1 MPLVKDGA
9 LVADAWTRIADDAAL
24 PGDGAV
30 TVSFKRWE
38 AERSSL
44 LGRNAP
50 VGVFLGNTDPVEAL
64 ASDLNRIGVVMLDF
78 PKYTDGRAY
87 SQARLLRER
96 LGYRGELRAT
106 GNVLRDQ
113 LLFMRRSGFDTYEV
127 DERGAAGFAAS
138 MAAVTHAYQPATNDA
153 GMLLRR
159 YTSARASGAK

>member
-9 LVADAWTRIADDAAL
+9 LVEDVWVRVADDEPL

-30 TVSFKRWE
+30 AVSFKRWQ
-38 AERSSL
+38 AERPSL

-50 VGVFLGNTDPVEAL
+50 VGIWLSNTDPVEAL
-64 ASDLNRIGVVMLDF
+64 APDLDRIALVMLDF

-96 LGYRGELRAT
+96 FAYRGELRAA

-113 LLFMRRSGFDTYEV
+113 LLFMRRSGFDSYVV

-138 MAAVTHAYQPATNDA
+138 MGAITEAYQPATNDA
-153 GMLLRR
+153 GMILRR
-159 YTSARASGAK
+159 YAPGKRATS

>member
-9 LVADAWTRIADDAAL
+9 LVTDTWTRIADDEAL

-30 TVSFKRWE
+30 AVSLRRWQ
-38 AERSSL
+38 AERETL

-50 VGVFLGNTDPVEAL
+50 VGVYLSNIEPVEAL
-64 ASDLNRIGVVMLDF
+64 VTDLARIAVVILDF

-96 LGYRGELRAT
+96 HGYRGELRAT

-113 LLFMRRSGFDTYEV
+113 LLLMRRCGFDAYEV
-127 DERGAAGFAAS
+127 DARGAAGFAAS
-138 MAAVTHAYQPATNDA
+138 MGAVTHAYQPATNDA
-153 GMLLRR
+153 GMLLKR
-159 YTSARASGAK
+159 YGAAGR

>member
-9 LVADAWTRIADDAAL
+9 LVTDTWTRIADDEAL

-30 TVSFKRWE
+30 AVSFQRWQ
-38 AERSSL
+38 AERETL

-50 VGVFLGNTDPVEAL
+50 VGVYLSNIEPVEAL
-64 ASDLNRIGVVMLDF
+64 VPDLARIAVVILDF

-96 LGYRGELRAT
+96 HGYRGELRAT

-113 LLFMRRSGFDTYEV
+113 LLLMRRCGFDAYEV
-127 DERGAAGFAAS
+127 DARGAAGFAAS
-138 MAAVTHAYQPATNDA
+138 MGAVTHAYQPATNDA
-153 GMLLRR
+153 GMLLKR
-159 YTSARASGAK
+159 YGAAGR

>member
-9 LVADAWTRIADDAAL
+9 LADDSWTRIADDAAL

-30 TVSFKRWE
+30 AVSFKRWQE
-38 AERSSL
+38 ERQAL

-50 VGVFLGNTDPVEAL
+50 IGVFLTNTDPVEAL
-64 ASDLNRIGVVMLDF
+64 APDVNRIAVVMLDF

-96 LGYRGELRAT
+96 HGYRGELRAT

-113 LLFMRRSGFDTYEV
+113 LLLMRRCGFDAYEV
-127 DERGAAGFAAS
+127 DARGAAGFAAAMGS
-138 MAAVTHAYQPATNDA
+138 VTRAYQPATNDA
-153 GMLLRR
+153 GMFLKR
-159 YTSARASGAK
+159 YVSGKRATS

>member
-9 LVADAWTRIADDAAL
+9 LVADSWTRIADDAAL

-30 TVSFKRWE
+30 AVSFKRWQ
-38 AERSSL
+38 AERETL

-50 VGVFLGNTDPVEAL
+50 VGVYLGNTDPVEAL
-64 ASDLNRIGVVMLDF
+64 APDLNRIAVVMLDF

-96 LGYRGELRAT
+96 HGYRGELRAT

-113 LLFMRRSGFDTYEV
+113 LLFMRRCGFDAYEV
-127 DERGAAGFAAS
+127 DARGAAGFTTS
-138 MAAVTHAYQPATNDA
+138 MAAVTHAYQPATNDS
-153 GMLLRR
+153 GMTLRR
-159 YTSARASGAK
+159 YVAGKRATS

>member
-9 LVADAWTRIADDAAL
+9 LADDAWVRVADDETL

-30 TVSFKRWE
+30 VVSFKRWQ
-38 AERSSL
+38 AERQSL

-50 VGVFLGNTDPVEAL
+50 IGVALSNTDPVEAL
-64 ASDLNRIGVVMLDF
+64 APDLNRIGVVMLDF

-96 LGYRGELRAT
+96 FGYGGEMRAT

-113 LLFMRRSGFDTYEV
+113 LLFMRRAGFDAYEV

-138 MAAVTHAYQPATNDA
+138 MGAVTHAYQPATNDA
-153 GMLLRR
+153 RMFLKR
-159 YTSARASGAK
+159 YVSRN

>member
-9 LVADAWTRIADDAAL
+9 LVTDTWTRIADDEAL

-30 TVSFKRWE
+30 AVSLRRWQ
-38 AERSSL
+38 AERETL

-50 VGVFLGNTDPVEAL
+50 VGVYLSNIEPVEAL
-64 ASDLNRIGVVMLDF
+64 VPELARIAVVILDF

-96 LGYRGELRAT
+96 HGYRGELRAT

-113 LLFMRRSGFDTYEV
+113 LLLMRRCGFDAYEV
-127 DERGAAGFAAS
+127 DARGAAGFAAS
-138 MAAVTHAYQPATNDA
+138 MGAVTHAYQPATNDA
-153 GMLLRR
+153 GMLLKR
-159 YTSARASGAK
+159 YGAAGR

>member
-9 LVADAWTRIADDAAL
+9 LVTDTWTRIADDEAL

-30 TVSFKRWE
+30 AVSLRRWQ
-38 AERSSL
+38 AERETL

-50 VGVFLGNTDPVEAL
+50 VGVYLSNIEPVEAL
-64 ASDLNRIGVVMLDF
+64 VPDLARIAVVILDF

-96 LGYRGELRAT
+96 HGYRGELRAT

-113 LLFMRRSGFDTYEV
+113 LLLMRRCGFDAYEV
-127 DERGAAGFAAS
+127 DARGAAGFAAS
-138 MAAVTHAYQPATNDA
+138 MGAVTHAYQPATNDA
-153 GMLLRR
+153 GMLLKR
-159 YTSARASGAK
+159 YGAAGR

>member
-9 LVADAWTRIADDAAL
+9 LVTDTWTRIADDGAL

-30 TVSFKRWE
+30 AVSFQRWQ
-38 AERSSL
+38 AERETL

-50 VGVFLGNTDPVEAL
+50 VGVYLSNIEPVEAL
-64 ASDLNRIGVVMLDF
+64 VPDLARIAVVILDF

-96 LGYRGELRAT
+96 HGYRGELRAT

-113 LLFMRRSGFDTYEV
+113 LLLMRRCGFDAYEV
-127 DERGAAGFAAS
+127 DARGAAGFAAS
-138 MAAVTHAYQPATNDA
+138 MGAVTHAYQPATNDA
-153 GMLLRR
+153 GMFLKR
-159 YTSARASGAK
+159 YGAAGR